1 MNVHTIT
8 LQDVRWQTHAVVSLL
23 LSLDRSMNFSTNS
36 IFLQITHKPSNIVPF
51 IYHLYMQ
58 TLIDVSIYAELI
70 IIKKQHGEIVS
81 YISLSNH
88 EHGKNLVC
96 LFVFL
101 FHMGFPCYSVWGKIS
116 NNNPNIWF
124 IIICFVCFSFIL
136 SKFMLIVVCLWIRF

>member
-1 MNVHTIT
+1 MHRPTIIT
-8 LQDVRWQTHAVVSLL
+8 LQEVRWQTHVVVSLL
-23 LSLDRSMNFSTNS
+23 LSLDWSMNFSTNS
-36 IFLQITHKPSNIVPF
+36 ILLQITHKPINIVLV

-88 EHGKNLVC
+88 EHGKRLVCFVCSFVYLFIRLVCLFVGVLWCPFVC

-101 FHMGFPCYSVWGKIS
+101 SYGFSLLFRLGNDLKQ
-116 NNNPNIWF
+116 
-124 IIICFVCFSFIL
+124 
-136 SKFMLIVVCLWIRF
+136 